1 MKTSI
6 FLLTMILFVAGCDTG
21 KQAKEPL
28 PGSITVSA
36 IRDVTDK
43 HRLWPIANPLLRL
56 YSSKENPD
64 AEYQFRLRTISD
76 KVLTPVSSCRLP
88 DGITTEKENKED
100 DPQFR
105 KRNISAFYSRVREIV
120 NEFSDPE
127 DGLQSLK
134 NSECIRTICDEL
146 VQLAASASTRKYLV
160 VFSDL
165 NEKSDLCDVYNGQGN
180 PAKAIEEAILKKS
193 LLPDRLETITVIF
206 VFDPVDRE
214 QDQKY
219 REIAQ
224 VYKQLIEKRGGRVFI
239 QADNSSYPL

>member
-1 MKTSI
+1 MKTI
-6 FLLTMILFVAGCDTG
+6 RLLLTMSLFVAGCETS

-28 PGSITVSA
+28 PGSVTVSA

-43 HRLWPIANPLLRL
+43 HRLWPVANPLLRL
-56 YSSKENPD
+56 YSSKENPN
-64 AEYQFRLRTISD
+64 AEHLFRIRMISD

-88 DGITTEKENKED
+88 DGIATEKENKEE

-105 KRNISAFYSRVREIV
+105 KRNIAAFYSRVREIIS
-120 NEFSDPE
+120 ELSDH
-127 DGLQSLK
+127 DDSLPSMK

-146 VQLAASASTRKYLV
+146 LQLTASASTRKYLV

-165 NEKSDLCDVYNGQGN
+165 NEKSDLCDAYNGQGN
-180 PAKAIEEAILKKS
+180 PAKAIEEAIIKKS
-193 LLPDRLETITVIF
+193 LLPNRLETITVIF
-206 VFDPVDRE
+206 VFEPVDRE

-219 REIAQ
+219 REITQ

-239 QADNSSYPL
+239 QADNSSFPL